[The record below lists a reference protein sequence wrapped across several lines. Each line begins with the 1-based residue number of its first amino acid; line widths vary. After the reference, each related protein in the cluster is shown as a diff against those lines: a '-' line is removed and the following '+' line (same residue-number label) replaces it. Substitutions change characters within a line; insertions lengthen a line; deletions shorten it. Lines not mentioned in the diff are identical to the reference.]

1 MEGRMRIVGL
11 AKTSLLDWDGN
22 VTAVI
27 YLPGCN
33 FRCPVCHNR
42 ELVLEPDRVD
52 EVPWKEVED
61 FINDNREFLDGVVVT
76 GGEPT
81 IHKDL
86 PELLRKLRRLDVKIK
101 LDTNGSRPDVL
112 ESLIGEG
119 LVDFIAMDLKA
130 PLDSKYDTVAGV
142 EVDLSAIKRSIEI
155 IMSSGIDYE
164 FRTTVVPV
172 LLKDNDYERIAS
184 YVGTAKRY
192 ALQHFRPKNTL
203 DPNFSVLDPIPE
215 ARMKAIAEKCKLYV
229 RRVVIRG
236 GI

>member
-1 MEGRMRIVGL
+1 MRIAGL

-215 ARMKAIAEKCKLYV
+215 ARMKAIAEKCKPYV

>member
-1 MEGRMRIVGL
+1 MRIVGL

-22 VTAVI
+22 VTAVL

-52 EVPWKEVED
+52 EVPWEEIEG
-61 FINDNREFLDGVVVT
+61 FINENREFLDGVVVT

-86 PELLRKLRRLDVKIK
+86 PELLRKLKRLGVRVK
-101 LDTNGSRPDVL
+101 LDTNGSRPDVIQA
-112 ESLIGEG
+112 LIEEG

-130 PLDSKYDTVAGV
+130 PLDSKYDGVAGV

-155 IMSSGIDYE
+155 VMSTGIDYE

-172 LLKDNDYERIAS
+172 LLKDADYERIAA
-184 YVGTAKRY
+184 YIGTSKRY

-203 DPNFSVLDPIPE
+203 DPNFSVLDPISE
-215 ARMKAIAEKCKLYV
+215 ERMKAIAEKCKPYV